1 MLDLYIPKYMD
12 TSLVDVDMNP
22 EYIRID
28 VKGKITQIRFGVEVM
43 VDTTRILRS
52 QTTGALQAIMPKCG
66 REMTPMYVV
75 REEDENRKPK
85 KEPNPEASEKDE
97 PAAVVEE
104 IMEQG
109 EPHTLGDIVNEADE
123 SSDDDLP
130 PLECTTKLK

>member
-52 QTTGALQAIMPKCG
+52 
-66 REMTPMYVV
+66 
-75 REEDENRKPK
+75 
-85 KEPNPEASEKDE
+85 
-97 PAAVVEE
+97 
-104 IMEQG
+104 
-109 EPHTLGDIVNEADE
+109 
-123 SSDDDLP
+123 
-130 PLECTTKLK
+130 